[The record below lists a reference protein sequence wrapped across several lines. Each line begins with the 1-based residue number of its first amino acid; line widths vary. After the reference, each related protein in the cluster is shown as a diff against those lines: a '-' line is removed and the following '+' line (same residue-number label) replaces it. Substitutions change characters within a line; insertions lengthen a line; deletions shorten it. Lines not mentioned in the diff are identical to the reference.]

1 MFAQKVTTLD
11 TRRFFQSALLGLLLI
26 LLMACRQADTAV
38 VPMPTTALPAA
49 PAEVTGDS
57 NQPPQAEPV
66 TPAPP
71 TSTPLPPLAALVN
84 DQPIFLA
91 DFEREL
97 ARYEQAQLELG
108 NAGNAAVDH
117 RRQVLDAL
125 IEQALIEQAAAANG
139 IAVAP
144 ALVDQKLAE
153 LRELAGGAENLE
165 AWLQANLYTLDEF
178 RQALAGEMMTE
189 AMVEYIT
196 RDVPLAVEQVRAR
209 YIQVDDAALATALR
223 QQIEAGADFG
233 LLAQTHSLDRVTG
246 QNGGD
251 LGGYF
256 APGALLV
263 PEVEQAAFGLAVGTT
278 SEVIAVTNST
288 GRTTYYLVQLIE
300 RDPQRPLD
308 ANARYNMLRHAFES
322 WLTTVWSEAEIVRF
336 VN

>member
-1 MFAQKVTTLD
+1 MFAQKVKTLNI
-11 TRRFFQSALLGLLLI
+11 RRFFQLALLGLPLI
-26 LLMACRQADTAV
+26 LLLACRQQDNAV
-38 VPMPTTALPAA
+38 LPSPTRALPAA
-49 PAEVTGDS
+49 PVEVTSDS
-57 NQPPQAEPV
+57 AQPRPTELV

-108 NAGNAAVDH
+108 SAGGAAADH

-125 IEQALIEQAAAANG
+125 IEQALIEQAAVANG
-139 IAVAP
+139 ITIPP
-144 ALVDQKLAE
+144 ALVDQKLDE
-153 LRELAGGAENLE
+153 LRDLAGGPENLE
-165 AWLQANLYTLDEF
+165 AWLQANLYTPDEF
-178 RQALAGEMMTE
+178 RQALAAEMMTE
-189 AMVEYIT
+189 ALVEFIT
-196 RDVPLAVEQVRAR
+196 RDVPYAVEQVRAR
-209 YIQVDDAALATALR
+209 YIQVDDGALATSLR

-256 APGALLV
+256 APGSLLV
-263 PEVEQAAFGLAVGTT
+263 PEVEQAAFDLAVGAT
-278 SEVIAVTNST
+278 SEVVAVSNSA
-288 GRTTYYLVQLIE
+288 GGTTYYLVQLIE

-308 ANARYNMLRHAFES
+308 ANARYNMLRHTFET
-322 WLTTVWSEAEIVRF
+322 WLTTVWAEAEIVRF